1 MDTKSSRTS
10 KVRVVSI
17 EDQALLRQLDDSRAT
32 IEELDCKKRNWTARN
47 HSLRVNLDHSLS
59 CLKEK
64 DEMIQDLKQKLDKLE
79 ASYMTKNDALQIEV
93 QSLEQELQ
101 AAKQEISDLKTKH
114 QAPTGDRPSFEEL
127 RDIIKNVL
135 LAVNNIATN
144 LEGCVESKIVD
155 LEDKITSHLAAE
167 DTQHQE
173 LAEKYEKLRTHIRNA
188 LGDTED

>member
-1 MDTKSSRTS
+1 
-10 KVRVVSI
+10 
-17 EDQALLRQLDDSRAT
+17 
-32 IEELDCKKRNWTARN
+32 
-47 HSLRVNLDHSLS
+47 
-59 CLKEK
+59 
-64 DEMIQDLKQKLDKLE
+64 MIQDLKQKLNKLE
-79 ASYMTKNDALQIEV
+79 ALYTTKNDTLQIEV
-93 QSLEQELQ
+93 QLLEQELQ

-114 QAPTGDRPSFEEL
+114 QALTGDCPSFKEL

-144 LEGCVESKIVD
+144 LEGHIESKIVD

-173 LAEKYEKLRTHIRNA
+173 LAEKYEKLRTHIRNV